1 MRLSEQPALKLEIK
15 SLPEKEKDK
24 LLLRLIAKDK
34 VLTEHLHFK
43 LLEDEE
49 DLVKRQEQ
57 LMQLIDEGIAE
68 LRLAGKA
75 NAKDTLLRMRKL
87 NGRINHHFKVTHD
100 LNSEMELRIHLLL
113 QIPVEFNENI
123 FSSLYKFNEKLNVYF
138 VKTTASLLNKYY
150 KMHEDLQFDLKES
163 VNVLLDKIYAH
174 KTAAAAKTLNL
185 PEYL

>member
-1 MRLSEQPALKLEIK
+1 MLLSEHSALKLEIK

-43 LLEDEE
+43 LLEDEG
-49 DLVKRQEQ
+49 DLVRRQEQ
-57 LMQLIDEGIAE
+57 LMELMDAGISE
-68 LRLAGKA
+68 LLSEKKTSS
-75 NAKDTLLRMRKL
+75 KDVLLKMRKL
-87 NGRINHHFKVTHD
+87 NGSINHHFKVTRD

-113 QIPVEFNENI
+113 HIPVEFNESI

-150 KMHEDLQFDLKES
+150 KIHEDLQFDLKEPL
-163 VNVLLDKIYAH
+163 NLLLGKIYAH